1 MVFLTRPA
9 TVFRAVPAGGWR
21 EPRAP
26 AAERGGSRTAWRALP
41 AGRSSPPPRAEEA
54 CGGGERGGQGQA
66 GGDAAHSHVRT
77 ARVFFARPPPP
88 GERAWDGAA
97 RRGGHRQRRVASVSE
112 RCYGTGSPR
121 GAFNLPLFLLPLSLS
136 PWFTEVACAQCF
148 RSVASLPRAPRHPP
162 PPLTLSAGREI
173 IQRFMPR
180 GWLPASRP
188 RRGGQA
194 RTPAPLAASPA
205 DGAAL
210 LRRCRASP
218 PA

>member
-1 MVFLTRPA
+1 M
-9 TVFRAVPAGGWR
+9 VFRAVPAGGWR

-26 AAERGGSRTAWRALP
+26 AAERGGSGTAGRALP
-41 AGRSSPPPRAEEA
+41 AGRCSPPRRA
-54 CGGGERGGQGQA
+54 GLFSVRRRERGGQGRA
-66 GGDAAHSHVRT
+66 GKGRCPFSCPHRACFLRAA
-77 ARVFFARPPPP
+77 PPL

-97 RRGGHRQRRVASVSE
+97 RRGGHRQRRVPSVSE
-112 RCYGTGSPR
+112 RCYCTGSPR

-148 RSVASLPRAPRHPP
+148 RSVASLPRAPRLPP

-173 IQRFMPR
+173 IQRFTPR

-188 RRGGQA
+188 QRAGQA
-194 RTPAPLAASPA
+194 RTPAPLATSPA

-210 LRRCRASP
+210 LRRSRASP

>member
-1 MVFLTRPA
+1 M
-9 TVFRAVPAGGWR
+9 VFRAVPAGGWR

-26 AAERGGSRTAWRALP
+26 AAERGGIGTAWKALP
-41 AGRSSPPPRAEEA
+41 AGRSSPPPRA
-54 CGGGERGGQGQA
+54 GLF
-66 GGDAAHSHVRT
+66 SVRK
-77 ARVFFARPPPP
+77 R
-88 GERAWDGAA
+88 AA
-97 RRGGHRQRRVASVSE
+97 RRAGPGGGRRCPFPCPDRACFLRAAPATREARVGWRCAARGGHWQRRVPSVSE
-112 RCYGTGSPR
+112 RCYCTGSPR

-136 PWFTEVACAQCF
+136 PWFTEVACAQRF
-148 RSVASLPRAPRHPP
+148 RSVASLPRAPLLPP

-188 RRGGQA
+188 QRAGQA
-194 RTPAPLAASPA
+194 RTPAPLATSPA